1 MSIPNLSSVTQLL
14 SIATGLVSTNN
25 PVVVPVVTQILS
37 VASQLLS
44 GTPASAVLPVLQSLI
59 PLLANFPLI
68 LIQLLSVIA
77 GLQGLPSPSS
87 FSPDYKLHV

>member
-37 VASQLLS
+37 VVSQLLS
-44 GTPASAVLPVLQSLI
+44 GTPASVVLPILQGLI
-59 PLLANFPLI
+59 PLLTNFPLI

-77 GLQGLPSPSS
+77 GLQGLPVPSS
-87 FSPDYKLHV
+87 FSPDYKV

>member
-1 MSIPNLSSVTQLL
+1 MTQLL
-14 SIATGLVSTNN
+14 SIATGLVSNN

-44 GTPASAVLPVLQSLI
+44 GTPASVVLPILQGLI
-59 PLLANFPLI
+59 PLLTNFPLI

-77 GLQGLPSPSS
+77 GLQGLPVPSS
-87 FSPDYKLHV
+87 FSPDV